1 LNTVLTLKYLGAGLV
16 SLSFALTAW
25 AGGDSS
31 DGHTHAAPEPV
42 MPAPLATASP
52 RLSTETDQFE
62 LVGVLEGKVLTLYL
76 DQFATNTPVTKAQ
89 IEVESGAWK
98 AVATEVSPAVYAV
111 PVELLAQPGK
121 HPLTITVQ
129 AGDSADLM
137 NATLEVGSAG
147 AAGAG
152 VQHTHF
158 WGEWAVWWGAAAL
171 ALAAVALVA
180 TRRRRRQSRQPS
192 RKH

>member
-1 LNTVLTLKYLGAGLV
+1 MNTVLILKYLGAGLV
-16 SLSFALTAW
+16 TLSLALPAW

-31 DGHTHAAPEPV
+31 DGHTHAAPAPLV
-42 MPAPLATASP
+42 PAPLATASP

-62 LVGVLEGKVLTLYL
+62 LVGVLDGKVLTLYL
-76 DQFATNTPVTKAQ
+76 DQFGTNAPVPKAQ

-98 AVATEVSPAVYAV
+98 AVATEVSPAVYGV

-129 AGDSADLM
+129 AGDSLDLM
-137 NATLEVGSAG
+137 NATLEVGPAG

-152 VQHTHF
+152 AQHTHF
-158 WGEWAVWWGAAAL
+158 WGEWAVWWGAGAL

-180 TRRRRRQSRQPS
+180 IRRRRRQSR
-192 RKH
+192 KH

>member
-1 LNTVLTLKYLGAGLV
+1 LTLKYLGAGLV
-16 SLSFALTAW
+16 TLSFALTAW

-31 DGHTHAAPEPV
+31 DGHTHAAPAPV
-42 MPAPLATASP
+42 VPATMATASP
-52 RLSTETDQFE
+52 RISTETDQFE

-76 DQFATNTPVTKAQ
+76 DQFGSNTPVTKAQ

-98 AVATEVSPAVYAV
+98 AMATEVSPAVYAV

-121 HPLTITVQ
+121 HPLAITVQ
-129 AGDSADLM
+129 AGDVADLM
-137 NATLEVGSAG
+137 NATLEVGQ
-147 AAGAG
+147 AGAG
-152 VQHTHF
+152 VEHSHF

-171 ALAAVALVA
+171 SLAAVALVVI
-180 TRRRRRQSRQPS
+180 RRRKQS

>member
-1 LNTVLTLKYLGAGLV
+1 LNTALTLKYLGAGLIT
-16 SLSFALTAW
+16 LSFALTAW

-31 DGHTHAAPEPV
+31 DGHTHAAPVPV
-42 MPAPLATASP
+42 VPAPLATASP

-62 LVGVLEGKVLTLYL
+62 LVGVLDGKVLTLYL
-76 DQFATNTPVTKAQ
+76 DQFGTNAPVAKAQ

-111 PVELLAQPGK
+111 PVEWLTQPGK

-137 NATLEVGSAG
+137 NATLDVDPAG

-152 VQHTHF
+152 VPHTHF
-158 WGEWAVWWGAAAL
+158 WGEWAVWWGAGAL

-180 TRRRRRQSRQPS
+180 IRRRRQSRQ
-192 RKH
+192 H